1 MPVAKIKTIMKKHL
15 FLLPCL
21 ALVGGLLCGCQNTE
35 QTASAEAKTPPP
47 IETGAKTAEQSTP
60 PAQSPSTDATAPSPI
75 KDALTTL
82 FAREAQAKD
91 SPFPKGTHLLDV
103 DLKDKLATVNV
114 SKEFNGLADKG
125 ESYEGLAQKKL
136 CASLAP
142 FATVDTMRLTVEGK
156 DYESQASDWR
166 SVPVRAKSEASGQ
179 ASVPNGEVQ
188 TAGSVDR

>member
-1 MPVAKIKTIMKKHL
+1 MKRHI

-21 ALVGGLLCGCQNTE
+21 VLVGGLLCGCRNTE
-35 QTASAEAKTPPP
+35 QTADAESKAPAPTQAISQTSA
-47 IETGAKTAEQSTP
+47 P
-60 PAQSPSTDATAPSPI
+60 PAVAPASDTATPSPI

-103 DLKDKLATVNV
+103 DLKDKLVTVNV
-114 SKEFNGLADKG
+114 SKEFSQLASKG

-136 CASLAP
+136 CAALAP
-142 FATVDTMRLTVEGK
+142 YPAVDTMRLTVEGK

-166 SVPVRAKSEASGQ
+166 SVPVRMKGEASGK
-179 ASVPNGEVQ
+179 ASTPAGEVQ